1 MRPQDYRNHLG
12 FKRQSQVLVSRS
24 GAWFDED
31 GIWDDSVVY
40 PQDWGQGAPLPP
52 RRLTQSSN
60 PTPSPSRGLTEMDPE
75 NMPDPGTAEVR
86 LL

>member
-1 MRPQDYRNHLG
+1 MRPQDYKNHLG

-40 PQDWGQGAPLPP
+40 PQDWG
-52 RRLTQSSN
+52 
-60 PTPSPSRGLTEMDPE
+60 
-75 NMPDPGTAEVR
+75 
-86 LL
+86 